1 MAANLA
7 SGTTY
12 YFWLVD
18 SKSNVVSNMA
28 QATPMAALG
37 APAGLAAVPGNGQ
50 VTLSWAGPALVGC
63 SPVSGYNV
71 YQGTSPGGETG
82 TPVNGSP
89 VTATSYTVTG
99 LTNGTTYY
107 FKVTAVS
114 RAGEGPGAEVKAV
127 PVTVPDVPTGLVAVP
142 GNGQVTLSWAAPASD
157 GGSPVTGYNLY
168 EGTTADFNGSAPLDK
183 VSGTAVKVTG
193 LVNGTTY
200 YFKVTAVNGVGEGPG
215 AETNAV
221 PVTVPGAA
229 TGLAAVPGNG
239 QVTLSWAAPASDG
252 GSPVTGYNLYVE
264 TTPDFTDKTPLA
276 KVTGTAVTVIG
287 LANGTVYYF
296 KVTAVNGVGEGP
308 GAETNAVPV
317 TVPGAPTGLAAVPG
331 NGQVTLSWAAP
342 ASDGG
347 SPVSGYI
354 IYQGT
359 SPGGETGTP
368 VNGSPVTATSYTV
381 TGLTNGTTYY
391 FKVVAVNAA
400 GLSPLS
406 EEASATLLIALAVHR
421 PAVHRSAVHR
431 PAVRRTDRA
440 DRSRGQH
447 PGPPVVDRAR
457 VGWRFV
463 GHQLQGLC
471 RHRPRRAGWGHER
484 QHQQHRR
491 HRDRSA

>member
-1 MAANLA
+1 MA
-7 SGTTY
+7 
-12 YFWLVD
+12 V
-18 SKSNVVSNMA
+18 
-28 QATPMAALG
+28 PG
-37 APAGLAAVPGNGQ
+37 APAGLAAAPGNGQ
-50 VTLSWAGPALVGC
+50 VTLSWAAPASDGG

-107 FKVTAVS
+107 FKVTAVN
-114 RAGEGPGAEVKAV
+114 AVGEGSGAEAKAI
-127 PVTVPDVPTGLVAVP
+127 PVTVPDAPAGLVAVP

-168 EGTTADFNGSAPLDK
+168 VGTTADFNGSAPLAK
-183 VSGTAVKVTG
+183 VTGTAVTVTG

-200 YFKVTAVNGVGEGPG
+200 YFKVTAVNR
-215 AETNAV
+215 
-221 PVTVPGAA
+221 
-229 TGLAAVPGNG
+229 
-239 QVTLSWAAPASDG
+239 
-252 GSPVTGYNLYVE
+252 
-264 TTPDFTDKTPLA
+264 
-276 KVTGTAVTVIG
+276 
-287 LANGTVYYF
+287 
-296 KVTAVNGVGEGP
+296 VGEGP

-406 EEASATLLIALAVHR
+406 EEASATLPIVPSPPRRPPPRRPTAPPSTAPPFAAPTGLTAAAGNTQVRLSWTAPVSDGGSSVISYKVYVATAPGVQGRATNGSINSTDATVTGLPNGTVYYFMVTAVNATGNESPLSTEVSAEPVGPARELTVPSPANGTDAACRLAVGRGSHGC
-421 PAVHRSAVHR
+421 
-431 PAVRRTDRA
+431 RRGFHADRA
-440 DRSRGQH
+440 PQAALPPPLGAFPAADGRGA
-447 PGPPVVDRAR
+447 G
-457 VGWRFV
+457 
-463 GHQLQGLC
+463 
-471 RHRPRRAGWGHER
+471 RAGRTGYLPDGR
-484 QHQQHRR
+484 AGRP
-491 HRDRSA
+491 